1 MIYLANILT
10 RIAHDT
16 NPAESGFQP
25 SGLYIAICLILPIIM
40 GILATLLSVLVM
52 KIFHWK
58 RRKQEV
64 TGDF

>member
-10 RIAHDT
+10 RIACDA
-16 NPAESGFQP
+16 NPAEAGFQP

-40 GILATLLSVLVM
+40 GVLAALLSTLVM
-52 KIFHWK
+52 KIFHW
-58 RRKQEV
+58 RRLKQEV